1 MASLR
6 ISDLP
11 HVQEVT
17 LEDYLLINSGNTI
30 TSIIAA
36 EDYAKN
42 IITIIE
48 NEGLFPEGD
57 IDGGNI
63 VPIVY
68 EIIDGG
74 GVGTDGAPIGVVLNG
89 GTPLNAGY
97 GPSADGGLVT
107 A

>member
-48 NEGLFPEGD
+48 NEGLFPEND

-74 GVGTDGAPIGVVLNG
+74 GVGTDGAPVGVAFNG
-89 GTPLNAGY
+89 GGPLDPGY
-97 GPSADGGLVT
+97 GPSADGGFVT

>member
-1 MASLR
+1 MAQLR

-11 HVQEVT
+11 HVQDVT

-36 EDYAKN
+36 QDYAKN
-42 IITIIE
+42 IINIIE
-48 NEGLFPEGD
+48 NEGLFPDND

-74 GVGTDGAPIGVVLNG
+74 TPTSPGAPIGVVLNG
-89 GTPLNAGY
+89 GTPVDPGY
-97 GPSADGGLVT
+97 GPSVDGGFVT